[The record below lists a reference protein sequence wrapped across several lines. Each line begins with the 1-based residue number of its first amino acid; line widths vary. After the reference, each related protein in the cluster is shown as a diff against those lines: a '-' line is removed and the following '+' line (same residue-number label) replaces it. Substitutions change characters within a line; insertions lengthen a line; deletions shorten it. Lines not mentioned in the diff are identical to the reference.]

1 MLGSFL
7 LFPVKVAARNEKVP
21 VISIS
26 GLIAASLT
34 ILIYLGI
41 YLVKWLLVKSWVPVE
56 ARLHHLTWKSKEIPD
71 GYFGRHGSQNTKTI
85 SQNQCLY
92 SYFRGNK
99 KFYGIRTSIIPIYSK
114 RSPISSKINSSINH
128 SKDGDTIEILVSR
141 KHPSRSLING
151 DFDWHVL
158 LFVCS
163 LLLGILFLGVFERTF
178 VSSEVDMRE
187 VILLTGL
194 GCILYVIVAWGRSQ
208 NHKKELKALETMAP
222 D

>member
-1 MLGSFL
+1 MLRSFL
-7 LFPVKVAARNEKVP
+7 LFPVKVAARNEKVS

-26 GLIAASLT
+26 GLVAAMLT

-41 YLVKWLLVKSWVPVE
+41 YLVKWLMVKSWVPVE
-56 ARLHHLTWKSKEIPD
+56 ARLHHLTWKSKEITD

-85 SQNQCLY
+85 SQSQCLY
-92 SYFRGNK
+92 SYYLDNK
-99 KFYGIRTSIIPIYSK
+99 KFYGIRTSIVPIFST
-114 RSPISSKINSSINH
+114 RNPISSKINSSINH
-128 SKDGDTIEILVSR
+128 SSDGDTIEIRVNR

-151 DFDWHVL
+151 DLDWHIL

-163 LLLGILFLGVFERTF
+163 LLLGILVLGVFEKAF

-194 GCILYVIVAWGRSQ
+194 GCILYVIVAWGSSQ
-208 NHKKELKALETMAP
+208 NHKKELKAIETMAP